1 MRENKDNKGTAKMF
15 KVLYTI
21 YMLDDWYIIQSDL
34 TSFFCS
40 QHHGYVSQQPS
51 DDLNLSIVG
60 EL

>member
-1 MRENKDNKGTAKMF
+1 MF